1 MHFDEKCAYKWEYFN
16 GKYFSYSRSEPNIFR
31 KTYVCFRCKVEKIR
45 KKVLHRLH
53 NSFVHNTEINRA
65 VAEVK
70 TQIGDKQKIKE
81 DETNYVNSLK
91 MLVEEN
97 IVL

>member
-1 MHFDEKCAYKWEYFN
+1 MIDYTGNGFVWTKLFKNAILNVLLFHFQFEF
-16 GKYFSYSRSEPNIFR
+16 IFL
-31 KTYVCFRCKVEKIR
+31 FR